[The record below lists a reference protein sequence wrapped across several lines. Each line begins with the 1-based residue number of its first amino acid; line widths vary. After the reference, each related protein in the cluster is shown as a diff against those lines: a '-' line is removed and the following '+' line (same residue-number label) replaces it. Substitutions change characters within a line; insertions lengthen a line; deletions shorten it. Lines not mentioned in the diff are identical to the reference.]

1 MRKRDAKTYVKG
13 GNKMKPIKKLLA
25 MVLVIALTMS
35 LATACSGKKEE
46 TSSTT
51 NPAQST
57 TDTKSGE
64 DTSKDEGQPAEKTK
78 VVIWSKDRHDADFV
92 TQKVAEYNETNTD
105 NIEVDFQIYT
115 DNYPQAIDM
124 AFQSGEAPDM
134 FSQENKVFESHLGAG
149 RLADLAPF
157 MDEAF
162 KSTFAGSIIP
172 GLNEIDG
179 KIYYVPV
186 TGTTGRLFYNK
197 NIFEKAGI
205 ANPPT
210 TFEEMVED
218 AKIITEKLSG
228 EGIYGFAANMK
239 NPGSALNRSL
249 MYQVQR
255 QLGLQN
261 GYNFTTGQFDF
272 SPYADLLAK
281 WKELFS
287 ADAVFPGCESLDIDP
302 LRTQFAAGK
311 IGMYIS
317 FTHAEPGV
325 YKNQFPMT
333 DEWAVTQIPTLG
345 GQVTGAQGYVANG
358 GYLFNAE
365 SKNLEA
371 AWKVYNAIFMNI
383 DFQVEYYEAGLGIS
397 TVPAVIEKA
406 KPAQVYIDN
415 KDLLIGATDA
425 IWPRNPQEAYA
436 TAFILE
442 GMDSNATFASMF
454 YGDTDI
460 VAGLQDLSDRYNAA
474 LKAGIDEGTIKPIVK
489 SGFDPK
495 NPSK

>member
-1 MRKRDAKTYVKG
+1 MRKRNAKTYVKG
-13 GNKMKPIKKLLA
+13 GNTMKKMKKLLA

-35 LATACSGKKEE
+35 LAAACSKKEE
-46 TSSTT
+46 ETTSNADPTQGASQETGS
-51 NPAQST
+51 NEG
-57 TDTKSGE
+57 KE
-64 DTSKDEGQPAEKTK
+64 DTQSAEKTK
-78 VVIWSKDRHDADFV
+78 VVIWSKDRHDADMI
-92 TQKVAEYNETNTD
+92 TKKVAEYNETNTD

-115 DNYPQAIDM
+115 DNFQQAIDM

-134 FSQENKVFESHLGAG
+134 FSQETKVFESHLGSG
-149 RLADLAPF
+149 RLADLAPM
-157 MDEAF
+157 MDDNF
-162 KSTFAGSIIP
+162 KTTFAASIIP

-205 ANPPT
+205 ANPPA
-210 TFEEMVED
+210 TFEEMVAD
-218 AKIITEKLSG
+218 AKLITEKLSG
-228 EGIYGFAANMK
+228 EGIYGFASNMK
-239 NPGSALNRSL
+239 NPASALNRSL
-249 MYQVQR
+249 LYQVQR

-261 GYNFTTGQFDF
+261 GYNFATGQFDF
-272 SPYADLLAK
+272 TQYADLLSL
-281 WKELFS
+281 WKELLSS
-287 ADAVFPGCESLDIDP
+287 AAAFPGCESLDIDP

-333 DEWAVTQIPTLG
+333 DEWGVVQIPTLS
-345 GQVTGAQGYVANG
+345 GQVAGAQGFVANG

-365 SKNLEA
+365 SKNLDA
-371 AWKVYNAIFMNI
+371 AWKVYNSIFMNI

-397 TVPAVIEKA
+397 IVPAVIEKA
-406 KPAQVYIDN
+406 KPAQIYIDN
-415 KDLLIGATDA
+415 KDLLIGTTDA
-425 IWPRNPQEAYA
+425 IWPRNPQEANA
-436 TAFILE
+436 TAFVLE

-460 VAGLQDLSDRYNAA
+460 KAGLQDLTDRYNAA
-474 LKAGIDEGTIKPIVK
+474 LKAGIDEGTIQPIVK
-489 SGFDPK
+489 SGFDPM

>member
-1 MRKRDAKTYVKG
+1 MQKPYVKG
-13 GNKMKPIKKLLA
+13 GTTMKNFKKLFA

-35 LATACSGKKEE
+35 LAAACSKKADETTGTAEPTKGATENTDSKEE
-46 TSSTT
+46 T
-51 NPAQST
+51 
-57 TDTKSGE
+57 
-64 DTSKDEGQPAEKTK
+64 KDAEPTEKTK
-78 VVIWSKDRHDADFV
+78 VVIWSKDRHDADMI
-92 TQKVAEYNETNTD
+92 TKKVAEYNETNTD

-115 DNYPQAIDM
+115 DNYQQAMDM

-134 FSQENKVFESHLGAG
+134 FSQETKVFESHVNSG
-149 RLADLAPF
+149 RLADLAPL
-157 MDEAF
+157 MDDTF
-162 KSTFAGSIIP
+162 KTTFAASIIP

-205 ANPPT
+205 ATPPA
-210 TFEEMVED
+210 TFEEMVAD

-249 MYQVQR
+249 LYQVQR

-272 SPYADLLAK
+272 TQYADLLTQ

-287 ADAVFPGCESLDIDP
+287 ESAAFPGCESLDIDP

-325 YKNQFPMT
+325 YKNQFPMA
-333 DEWAVTQIPTLG
+333 DEWGVVQIPTLS
-345 GQVTGAQGYVANG
+345 GQVTGAQGFVANG

-365 SKNLEA
+365 SENLDA
-371 AWKVYNAIFMNI
+371 AWKVYNSIFMNI

-397 TVPAVIEKA
+397 IVPAVIEKA
-406 KPAQVYIDN
+406 SPAQVYLDN
-415 KDLLIGATDA
+415 PDLLIGTTDS
-425 IWPRNPQEAYA
+425 IWPRNPQEANA
-436 TAFILE
+436 TAFVLE

-460 VAGLQDLSDRYNAA
+460 AAGLQDLTDRYNAA
-474 LKAGIDEGTIKPIVK
+474 LKAGIDEGTITPIVK

-495 NPSK
+495 SPSK

>member
-1 MRKRDAKTYVKG
+1 
-13 GNKMKPIKKLLA
+13 MKNFKKLLA
-25 MVLVIALTMS
+25 MVLVIAFIMS

-46 TSSTT
+46 TSGSA
-51 NPAQST
+51 NPTQGAT
-57 TDTKSGE
+57 ETKDNE
-64 DTSKDEGQPAEKTK
+64 DAGKDETQPAEKTK

-134 FSQENKVFESHLGAG
+134 FSQETKVFESHLGGG

-157 MDEAF
+157 MDDTF
-162 KSTFAGSIIP
+162 KTTFAGSIIP
-172 GLNEIDG
+172 GLNDLDG

-205 ANPPT
+205 ATPPA
-210 TFEEMVED
+210 TFEEMVAD

-261 GYNFTTGQFDF
+261 GYNFATGEFDF
-272 SPYADLLAK
+272 APYADLLAQ
-281 WKELFS
+281 WKELLSGS
-287 ADAVFPGCESLDIDP
+287 AAFPGCESLDIDP

-333 DEWAVTQIPTLG
+333 DEWGVVQIPTLG

-365 SKNLEA
+365 SEKLEA

-383 DFQVEYYEAGLGIS
+383 DYQVEYYEAGLGIS
-397 TVPAVIEKA
+397 IVPAVIEKA
-406 KPAQVYIDN
+406 KPAQVYVDN
-415 KDLLIGATDA
+415 QDLLIGATDS
-425 IWPRNPQEAYA
+425 IWPRNPQEAYS

-442 GMDSNATFASMF
+442 GMDSNTTFASMF

-460 VAGLQDLSDRYNAA
+460 VAGLQDLTDRYNAA
-474 LKAGIDEGTIKPIVK
+474 LKAGIDEGTVQPIVK
-489 SGFDPK
+489 AGFDAK
-495 NPSK
+495 NPTK